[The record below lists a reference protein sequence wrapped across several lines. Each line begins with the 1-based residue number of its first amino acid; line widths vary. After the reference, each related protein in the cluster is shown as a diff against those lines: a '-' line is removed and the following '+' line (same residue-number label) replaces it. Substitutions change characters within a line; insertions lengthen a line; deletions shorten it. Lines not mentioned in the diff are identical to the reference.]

1 MIIKLYYHGL
11 KKLLI
16 TWGINETRIYIYIFF
31 FRSHDSSVYL
41 YVSGGFMRYKFKVT
55 EDGKEEVEKEAMS
68 FKKLLKSLVNPNPK
82 WTGFMSYENKKGR
95 YVVHSILN
103 GKRI

>member
-1 MIIKLYYHGL
+1 
-11 KKLLI
+11 
-16 TWGINETRIYIYIFF
+16 
-31 FRSHDSSVYL
+31 
-41 YVSGGFMRYKFKVT
+41 MRYKFKVYEEGKDI
-55 EDGKEEVEKEAMS
+55 EDKEAMS
-68 FKKLLKSLVNPNPK
+68 FKKVLKSLVTPNPK

>member
-1 MIIKLYYHGL
+1 MLGT
-11 KKLLI
+11 LI
-16 TWGINETRIYIYIFF
+16 ELCLDLCEWVIGK
-31 FRSHDSSVYL
+31 
-41 YVSGGFMRYKFKVT
+41 MRYKFKVT
-55 EDGKEEVEKEAMS
+55 EDGKEEIEKEAMS
-68 FKKLLKSLVNPNPK
+68 FKKLLKSLVIPNPK